1 MARSSLART
10 SLTSTTEFY
19 AAVGTPF
26 RPSDWK
32 LGADGFVTLG
42 DATAQHDPSSCP
54 LLHLSNGESYRLL
67 VYQQEV
73 RASLPTQPWVFK

>member
-1 MARSSLART
+1 
-10 SLTSTTEFY
+10 LTSTTEFY

-32 LGADGFVTLG
+32 VGADGFVTPG
-42 DATAQHDPSSCP
+42 DATAQHDPPSWP
-54 LLHLSNGESYRLL
+54 LLHLSNGQSYRLL

-73 RASLPTQPWVFK
+73 RSSLATQRWCESE